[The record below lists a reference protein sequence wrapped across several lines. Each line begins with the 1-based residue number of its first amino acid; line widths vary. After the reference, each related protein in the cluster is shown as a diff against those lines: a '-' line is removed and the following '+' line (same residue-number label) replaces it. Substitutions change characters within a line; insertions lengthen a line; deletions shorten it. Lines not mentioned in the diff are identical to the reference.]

1 MPHPAPFELNKTTIG
16 TIMRI
21 HIFVDG
27 DEYRSINSDGDVEA
41 TKEYYYENIE
51 SFAKMQLYLDGG
63 GIAIFGK
70 ETIQRSVIV
79 IK

>member
-1 MPHPAPFELNKTTIG
+1 
-16 TIMRI
+16 MRI

-41 TKEYYYENIE
+41 TKEYYYENID